1 MMLKLAGIVF
11 MLISQL
17 SYQSNCSQTDKLFH
31 IFIDNQE
38 AESLSKRVGQLTDSL
53 ILQVHLP
60 RHTFDL
66 QLKSTIHFAY
76 LGRCLI

>member
-1 MMLKLAGIVF
+1 MTLKLAGIVF

-38 AESLSKRVGQLTDSL
+38 AESLSKQVG
-53 ILQVHLP
+53 
-60 RHTFDL
+60 
-66 QLKSTIHFAY
+66 
-76 LGRCLI
+76 